1 MGTSY
6 TNITLRGPDR
16 DQVAQ
21 CLKQMKRTAYV
32 SPTTDGYTVVYDKA
46 NDNQD
51 DADLMGLA
59 SQLSAAFECPALAVL
74 VHDSDI
80 LAYWLFDEG
89 TLADEYNSAPGY
101 FDGLARTHPA
111 GGNPERLCA
120 AFAAQE
126 AVESVAGIFQ
136 AVRSR
141 GVGGSQS
148 GGYSLVEDLHQD
160 LIQALGM
167 PSFAVSAG
175 YRYLE
180 AGDRPQALEQAVLV
194 ERA

>member
-1 MGTSY
+1 MGAFY

-16 DQVAQ
+16 EQVAQ

-32 SPTTDGYTVVYDKA
+32 SPTTDGFTVVYDKETET
-46 NDNQD
+46 QD

-80 LAYWLFDEG
+80 FAYWLFEEG

-101 FDGLARTHPA
+101 FEGLARAHPA
-111 GGNPERLCA
+111 GGNPEKLCA
-120 AFAAQE
+120 AFAAHD
-126 AVESVAGIFQ
+126 AVDSVTGIFQ
-136 AVRSR
+136 TVRSS
-141 GVGGSQS
+141 GMGGDRS
-148 GGYSLVEDLHQD
+148 GGYVFAEDLHQD
-160 LIQALGM
+160 LIRALGM
-167 PSFAVSAG
+167 PSLAVSTG

-180 AGDRPQALEQAVLV
+180 TSDRPQGLEQAVLV
-194 ERA
+194 RRR

>member
-1 MGTSY
+1 MGAFY

-16 DQVAQ
+16 EQVAQ

-32 SPTTDGYTVVYDKA
+32 SPTADGFTVVYDKETE
-46 NDNQD
+46 NQD

-74 VHDSDI
+74 VHDSDV
-80 LAYWLFDEG
+80 LAYWLFEEG

-101 FDGLARTHPA
+101 FEGLARTHPA
-111 GGNPERLCA
+111 GGNPEKLCA
-120 AFAAQE
+120 AFAAHD
-126 AVESVAGIFQ
+126 AVESVADIFR

-141 GVGGSQS
+141 GVGGDRSE
-148 GGYSLVEDLHQD
+148 GYVFVEDLHQD
-160 LIQALGM
+160 LTQALGM
-167 PSFAVSAG
+167 PSFAVSTG

-180 AGDRPQALEQAVLV
+180 TGDRPQGLEQAVLV
-194 ERA
+194 SRR

>member
-1 MGTSY
+1 MGASY
-6 TNITLRGPDR
+6 TNITLRGPNR
-16 DQVAQ
+16 DQIAQ

-32 SPTTDGYTVVYDKA
+32 SPTTDGFTVVFDEETE
-46 NDNQD
+46 NQD

-89 TLADEYNSAPGY
+89 TLADEYKSAPGY
-101 FDGLARTHPA
+101 LDGLARTHPA
-111 GGNPERLCA
+111 GGNPEKLCA
-120 AFAAQE
+120 AFAAHD
-126 AVESVAGIFQ
+126 AVESVAGVFQ

-141 GVGGSQS
+141 GIGGSQS
-148 GGYSLVEDLHQD
+148 GGYALVEDLHQD
-160 LIQALGM
+160 LIQSLGM
-167 PSFAVSAG
+167 PSFAVSTG

-180 AGDRPQALEQAVLV
+180 AGDRPQGLEQAVLV
-194 ERA
+194 KRR